1 MLIGVQDD
9 LGIDGSD
16 YYSTCINDL
25 PNDIS
30 RLIMK
35 IINEIILFLIQWLHW
50 TFLIMTIVSV
60 PLLILLEPFY
70 ISLPICAWI
79 MHLGF
84 SRTLDCPWT
93 RLENRYRSRTGRK
106 EIGGFIS
113 HNLKVLGL
121 KKRKNK

>member
-1 MLIGVQDD
+1 
-9 LGIDGSD
+9 
-16 YYSTCINDL
+16 
-25 PNDIS
+25 
-30 RLIMK
+30 MK
-35 IINEIILFLIQWLHW
+35 IINEIILFIIQLLHW
-50 TFLIMTIVSV
+50 IFLVLMGVSV
-60 PLLILLEPFY
+60 PLVLICEPIY

-93 RLENRYRSRTGRK
+93 RLENRYRSMTGRR

-121 KKRKNK
+121 KKVKKSENN